1 MGDDFRN
8 EATRM
13 LRIARRDLKAAMG
26 MLDVSTFDMAHWGY
40 QVQQAAE
47 KSLKAWI
54 STLSHDYPFT
64 HDLALLLRLVGD
76 FGDDPSPYRD
86 FEQFSVFA
94 TQLRYDDEVVMPE
107 LDRVAWNERCAALL
121 HHVGQ
126 KLA

>member
-1 MGDDFRN
+1 MGDDFRH

-13 LRIARRDLKAAMG
+13 LRIARRDLKAATG
-26 MLDVSTFDMAHWGY
+26 MLDASTFDIAHWGY
-40 QVQQAAE
+40 QVQQAVE

-54 STLSHDYPFT
+54 STLGHDYPYT

-76 FGDDPSPYRD
+76 FGDDPFPYRD

-94 TQLRYDDEVVMPE
+94 TQLRYDGELQMPE

-121 HHVGQ
+121 DHVTQ